1 MTCRSDRMP
10 PAVGRA
16 FLVIGV
22 ALAAL
27 PAGRGVAAAQS
38 ASEPPTPAL
47 LEPVALLSTARI
59 VDPDVFGGEGVILG
73 TTRELAIRD
82 QSLAPPDQVFVPRNL
97 RGRALVPGDL
107 VQFYRLDRRIL
118 DPWTGE
124 RLGRMLVPTG
134 IGAVDSLAAE
144 VARVRLTH
152 GFLPV
157 LIGDFARPV
166 EEADTVATLA
176 PLVVAGVEGPVVASQ
191 EEKAILPPFD
201 RIFLRAPAPFGLS
214 PGQVVLVYRP
224 GSVEGGRQLPDVAIG
239 RAMVVRVEGRIAA
252 AALYETYRSDLA
264 LGDHF
269 RSDEPAAE

>member
-1 MTCRSDRMP
+1 MPAPDVRRHQPPRPGPSTSSRETTPTMICRSDRVL
-10 PAVGRA
+10 PAVTRA

-27 PAGRGVAAAQS
+27 PASRSVAAAQTS
-38 ASEPPTPAL
+38 SEPPTPAL

-82 QSLAPPDQVFVPRNL
+82 QSLTAPDQVFVPRNL
-97 RGRALVPGDL
+97 RGRALVPGDV

-134 IGAVDSLAAE
+134 IGAVDSLTSE

-166 EEADTVATLA
+166 EEADTVATMASLM
-176 PLVVAGVEGPVVASQ
+176 VGGVEG
-191 EEKAILPPFD
+191 
-201 RIFLRAPAPFGLS
+201 
-214 PGQVVLVYRP
+214 
-224 GSVEGGRQLPDVAIG
+224 
-239 RAMVVRVEGRIAA
+239 
-252 AALYETYRSDLA
+252 
-264 LGDHF
+264 
-269 RSDEPAAE
+269 